1 MRQRRLFLF
10 LPQGEDGKGEPMRL
24 ERADVDTH
32 VDTQRGRLNV
42 RNPVLMA
49 SITAPL
55 KSLLLVFI
63 LHNVFQD
70 SQLVSGHL
78 ECSYSSVS

>member
-1 MRQRRLFLF
+1 
-10 LPQGEDGKGEPMRL
+10 MRL

-32 VDTQRGRLNV
+32 VNAQRGRLNV
-42 RNPVLMA
+42 RNPVHAA

-55 KSLLLVFI
+55 KSLLLVFV
-63 LHNVFQD
+63 LHVFQD

-78 ECSYSSVS
+78 EYSYGSVS